1 MSELRFYIDEC
12 VQPAVAEQLVFHG
25 IDAVSAHSLGQLGD
39 KDVNHLKRA
48 TEMGR
53 VLCTHDPDFLE
64 LAKALVDHA
73 GIAFAPQYGA
83 TVGGMVRALR
93 ELHTRMSAEAIA
105 GQVVF
110 LSLK

>member
-1 MSELRFYIDEC
+1 MSELRFYVDEC

-25 IDAVSAHSLGQLGD
+25 IDAISAHSLGQLGD
-39 KDVNHLKRA
+39 KDVNHLRRA
-48 TEMGR
+48 TEMER

-64 LAKALVDHA
+64 IAKVMLDHA

-83 TVGGMVRALR
+83 TVGGMIRALR
-93 ELHTRMSAEAIA
+93 ALHTRMSAEEAT
-105 GQVVF
+105 GQVIF